1 MWRQREPRVR
11 LPLPRKHPAM
21 CATSRPD
28 RKSTRLNS
36 SHGYISYVVFCMKK
50 KRVDQPGHSQ
60 FISRLKQRSTIRD
73 DSNRSS
79 STTTNPPPYTSVR
92 NRYHPLMNI
101 TVTAQQ
107 KKP

>member
-36 SHGYISYVVFCMKK
+36 SHGYISYVVFCLKK
-50 KRVDQPGHSQ
+50 EKFSAKLPVPQ
-60 FISRLKQRSTIRD
+60 D
-73 DSNRSS
+73 DGRSS
-79 STTTNPPPYTSVR
+79 RVYDWQTFQGHVTSGYEFR
-92 NRYHPLMNI
+92 ATIALGLFGSDRRDFP
-101 TVTAQQ
+101 
-107 KKP
+107 